1 MPELRAARKEDAPLL
16 ARVLEMAGRGHLPRG
31 PWDLLFP
38 GAADRERALGAIAT
52 GPVSWCHWSVFHVAE
67 IDGEAG
73 AALCAF
79 EPGAIGGTDLGPSLA
94 TAILALGWKPERL
107 LAGAGSLAPY
117 LRCFPDMPPGTWIVE
132 NVGALPSH
140 RRRGLVGA
148 LLDRALAEGRRR
160 GLRRAE
166 ISCLVGNDAAHLAYR
181 RAGFE
186 ESERFEDPAFEALL
200 GAPGFVRMTRSLEDT
215 P

>member
-1 MPELRAARKEDAPLL
+1 MPELRPARAEDAPLV

-38 GAADRERALGAIAT
+38 DPAERARALGAIAT
-52 GPVSWCHWSVFHVAE
+52 GPSCWCHWSVFQVAE
-67 IDGEAG
+67 HDGEPA

-79 EPGAIGGTDLGPSLA
+79 EPGALGGTDLGTALA
-94 TAILALGWKPERL
+94 GAAAALGWAPERL
-107 LAGAGSLAPY
+107 LSGASTLAPY

-132 NVGALPSH
+132 NVGTLPSH

-148 LLDRALAEGRRR
+148 LLEGALAEGRRR
-160 GLRRAE
+160 GLRRAQ
-166 ISCLVGNDAAHLAYR
+166 ISCLVGNDAACLAYR

-186 ESERFEDPAFEALL
+186 EAERFEDPAFEALL
-200 GAPGFVRMTRSLEDT
+200 GAPGFVRMTRSLEDL